1 LIISPTFVIMETVF
15 ANKTFK
21 QINLKGTA
29 REKAINYQM
38 LYRRVKVK
46 KMPLKLKNN

>member
-1 LIISPTFVIMETVF
+1 MVF

-21 QINLKGTA
+21 QMNLKGTA
-29 REKAINYQM
+29 REKGIDYQM

-46 KMPLKLKNN
+46 KMPLKLTNN